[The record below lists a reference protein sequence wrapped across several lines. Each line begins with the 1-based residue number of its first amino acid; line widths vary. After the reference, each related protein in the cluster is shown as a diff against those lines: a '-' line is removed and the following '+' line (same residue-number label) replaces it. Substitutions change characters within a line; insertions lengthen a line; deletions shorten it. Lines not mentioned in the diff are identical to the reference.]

1 MIRRPPRSTLTDT
14 LFPYTTLFRSGN
26 LLGRRRAGG
35 RRPDR
40 WRLGERRLRA
50 GSAHG
55 CMGGAGRRGAPRR
68 HRHLEPG
75 GDRPSARPRR
85 RAPAPRPSPT
95 TTRASGA
102 GHARPGGVRMTDLLK
117 ADSITVRFGGVTAND
132 GVDVTVGDGELEI
145 GRAHV

>member
-1 MIRRPPRSTLTDT
+1 
-14 LFPYTTLFRSGN
+14 
-26 LLGRRRAGG
+26 
-35 RRPDR
+35 
-40 WRLGERRLRA
+40 
-50 GSAHG
+50 
-55 CMGGAGRRGAPRR
+55 MGGAGRRGAPLR

-132 GVDVTVGDGELEI
+132 GVDVTVGDGELVGIIGPNGAGKTTFIDAITGFVPSEGRVQIDGDELSRSEAHTSEI
-145 GRAHV
+145 QSLMRTTSAL